1 MIQSI
6 LEESDGND
14 DELDLV
20 RQQQNKR
27 KGQALAHN
35 NMTSPAQ
42 LRPARGGKKQPY
54 DQKMGRA
61 KHENIIAAVPKKE
74 RSFVNY
80 GYEDHSGLETSQQSQ
95 KMSP

>member
-14 DELDLV
+14 EEYDQI
-20 RQQQNKR
+20 RYQQKKR
-27 KGQALAHN
+27 KAQGPAYDKI
-35 NMTSPAQ
+35 TSPAP
-42 LRPARGGKKQPY
+42 LRPARAGKKQSL
-54 DQKMGRA
+54 DAQKGKI

-80 GYEDHSGLETSQQSQ
+80 GYEDHSGLETS
-95 KMSP
+95 